1 MIILVLV
8 LLGLCLGSF
17 VNALVWRL
25 HEQDQ
30 LVGKKAKKAAKE
42 LSISQGRSMCPDCR
56 HQLGFWDL
64 LPVVS
69 WLGLRGKCRYCHQAI
84 SWQYPLVEVLTAILF
99 VFSYLFWP
107 YDWTTLGIFQFVIW
121 LVMVVGFM
129 ALTVYDIRWQ
139 ILPDR
144 IVYPLIVVASINALV
159 VSVINKDPM
168 HLVYALT
175 GIACLAGLF
184 YVIFQVSSGK
194 WIGGGD
200 VKLGVVIGLLVTG
213 PVNAVLVLFAA
224 SVLGL
229 LVALPDVL
237 RKKSG
242 LSKRIA
248 FGPFLMAAAVI
259 VFLFG
264 ADLADWYTRQ
274 FLLL

>member
-25 HEQDQ
+25 HEQDK
-30 LVGKKAKKAAKE
+30 LTGKKAKRAAKE

-64 LPVVS
+64 LPVAS
-69 WLGLRGKCRYCHQAI
+69 WLGLRGKCRYCHHSI
-84 SWQYPLVEVLTAILF
+84 SWQYPLVEVLTAAMF
-99 VFSYLFWP
+99 VFSYAFWP
-107 YDWTTLGIFQFVIW
+107 HSWTTLGVFQFAVW
-121 LVMVVGFM
+121 LVIVVGFM
-129 ALTVYDIRWQ
+129 ALTVYDARWQ

-144 IVYPLIVVASINALV
+144 IVYPLMVVAAINALV
-159 VSVINKDPM
+159 VSVLSEDPM
-168 HLVYALT
+168 HLVYALV
-175 GIACLAGLF
+175 GVACLAGLF
-184 YVIFQVSSGK
+184 YAIFQVSGGK

-213 PVNAVLVLFAA
+213 PVNAILVLFVA

-229 LVALPDVL
+229 LVALPDVF

-248 FGPFLMAAAVI
+248 FGPFLMVAT
-259 VFLFG
+259 VFVVLFG